1 MNHLNNFN
9 QQLLKASKIL
19 MTTGLF
25 MLLFFQVSAQSSSVN
40 FSGSW
45 ALNES
50 KSKLGD
56 GPFRM
61 ASSTLVVKQEGNTLS
76 IDRTMPGRDGEE
88 MKMSGKYTLDGKVC
102 ENKGIMDMK
111 TKSTV
116 TWSADKK
123 SITIASSTLFEM
135 NGESMEMKSSE
146 IWKSGDGG
154 KTLIVEAT
162 NATPDGEFNTTL
174 VYDKK

>member
-9 QQLLKASKIL
+9 QQLLKASKTL
-19 MTTGLF
+19 MTVGLF
-25 MLLFFQVSAQSSSVN
+25 MFMFFQLSGQSSSVN

-56 GPFRM
+56 SPFRM

-135 NGESMEMKSSE
+135 GGDSREMKSAE
-146 IWKSGDGG
+146 TWKSGDGG
-154 KTLIVEAT
+154 KTVIVEAT
-162 NATPDGEFNTTL
+162 NDTPDGEVKTTL